1 MAWVGLNLT
10 PRSRVPTAMLR
21 FLILLMASLGGSL
34 APLAPAFAHGVIGGE
49 DSGNEF
55 FWIYGLVLTGLAG
68 TLIYRKWWAVQET
81 PERKAQKSRLR
92 DFERDHALCMT
103 QLQNAEDYPQECGL
117 TEAERKDRLQ
127 SAASM
132 QKNIDEIKSD
142 LAAT

>member
-1 MAWVGLNLT
+1 
-10 PRSRVPTAMLR
+10 MLR

-34 APLAPAFAHGVIGGE
+34 VPFAHALAHGVIGGE

-55 FWIYGLVLTGLAG
+55 FWIYGLVLTVLAG
-68 TLIYRKWWAVQET
+68 TIIYRKWWAVQET
-81 PERKAQKSRLR
+81 PERKVQKSRLR

-103 QLQNAEDYPQECGL
+103 QLQNAEDYPKECGL
-117 TEAERKDRLQ
+117 TEAERKEHLQ

-132 QKNIDEIKSD
+132 QKNIDEIKTD